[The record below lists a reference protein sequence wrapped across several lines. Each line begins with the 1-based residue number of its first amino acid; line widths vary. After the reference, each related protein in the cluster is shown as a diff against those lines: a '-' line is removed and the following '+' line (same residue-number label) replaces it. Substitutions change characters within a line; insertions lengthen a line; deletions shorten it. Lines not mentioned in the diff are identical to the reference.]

1 MKTCIFT
8 LIKNEHEYLE
18 YWIKYHLNFIGIDHI
33 FIFEDIDSDSHMEI
47 CGKFKGS
54 QVTLK
59 SALDIFPEE
68 HQKNG
73 IRLNKRRGHDVQNLI
88 YRVGIE
94 YIKNNYDY
102 DWCFCLDTDEFLS
115 FYCDDPKELIKR
127 YDTYDAIVIKW
138 WNYGANG
145 WVHKPDYSKIRLM
158 DAYKKQCGNI
168 ELDEKLDYMAKVCY
182 KLKTYERKHFGDM
195 HTPGSCSS
203 RVADQY
209 YGRIQHYITRSFEE
223 YVTKLV
229 LRGMCHIGHRKIEDF
244 FIYNPDMLDKKEEL
258 MKMADDII
266 KRKMVYKIVV
276 VIPCYNQGKYVAD
289 AIKSLIDQTYVH
301 WKCVVIN
308 DGSTDDSDKA
318 IREAIGDDDRFVYVS
333 QENKGVAA
341 SRNAGA
347 RMFKS
352 EYLMF
357 LDADDMIDR
366 TYLEK
371 GIMFMDEN
379 KDYTMFHARA
389 KMIDLENE
397 TRPPKYLYGWK
408 FRYPYFILHCTCYIT
423 NIQRREAFDATD
435 GFDPNLS
442 WMEDWE
448 YLIRLLDGDKKVY
461 NSDEFLFIYRY
472 HSDSRSTS
480 GHTWEDE
487 RVMRTIIYNKNKEI
501 YDRNI
506 SSLPQGWKEDA
517 ESQ

>member
-1 MKTCIFT
+1 M
-8 LIKNEHEYLE
+8 
-18 YWIKYHLNFIGIDHI
+18 GIDHI
-33 FIFEDIDSDSHMEI
+33 FIFEDIDSKSHKEI
-47 CGKFKGS
+47 CGKFKGE

-59 SALDIFPEE
+59 SALDIFQEE

-73 IRLNKRRGHDVQNLI
+73 IRLNKRRGQDTQNII
-88 YRVGIE
+88 YRVGLE

-102 DWCFCLDTDEFLS
+102 DWCFCLDTDEYLS
-115 FYCDDPKELIKR
+115 FYCDDVKR
-127 YDTYDAIVIKW
+127 FLEQYEAYDAILLKW

-145 WVHKPDYSKIRLM
+145 RIHKPDYSKTPIGAVYR
-158 DAYKKQCGNI
+158 KPVGNI

-182 KLKTYERKHFGDM
+182 NLNRYKRNNFIDM
-195 HTPGSCSS
+195 HTPGNC
-203 RVADQY
+203 RFKTADQY
-209 YGRIQHYITRSFEE
+209 YGRILHFITKSFEE
-223 YVTKLV
+223 YVNKIV

-244 FIYNPDMLDKKEEL
+244 FVYNKDMLDKKEEL
-258 MKMADDII
+258 MKMADEII
-266 KRKMVYKIVV
+266 KEKMVYKIVI

-308 DGSTDDSDKA
+308 DGSTDDSDKV
-318 IREAIGDDDRFVYVS
+318 IREAIAGDDRFVYIN

-341 SRNAGA
+341 SRNLGA

-357 LDADDMIDR
+357 LDADDMLDR

-371 GIMFMDEN
+371 GIVFMDEH
-379 KDYTMFHARA
+379 KEYTMFHAKA
-389 KMIDLENE
+389 KMIGQNNY
-397 TRPPKYLYGWK
+397 PKYLHGWK
-408 FRYPYFILHCTCYIT
+408 FRYPYFLLQCTCYIT

-435 GFDPNLS
+435 GFDPNLE

-472 HSDSRSTS
+472 HPDSRSTS
-480 GHTWEDE
+480 NHTEEDA
-487 RVMRTIIYNKNKEI
+487 RRIRTIIYNKNKEI

-506 SSLPQGWKEDA
+506 KSLPERWKE
-517 ESQ
+517 

>member
-18 YWIKYHLNFIGIDHI
+18 HWIKYHIDYIGIDHI
-33 FIFEDIDSDSHMEI
+33 FIFEDIDSKSHKEI
-47 CGKFKGS
+47 CGKFKGE

-73 IRLNKRRGHDVQNLI
+73 IRLNKRRGQDTQNII
-88 YRVGIE
+88 YRVGLE

-102 DWCFCLDTDEFLS
+102 DWCFCLDVDEFLS
-115 FYCDDPKELIKR
+115 FYGDDVKEFIKR
-127 YDTYDAIVIKW
+127 YEKYDAIVIKW

-182 KLKTYERKHFGDM
+182 NLKRYTRNNFIDM
-195 HTPGSCSS
+195 HTPGNC
-203 RVADQY
+203 RFKTADQY
-209 YGRIQHYITRSFEE
+209 YGRILHFITKSFEE
-223 YVTKLV
+223 YVNKIV

-244 FIYNPDMLDKKEEL
+244 FVYNKDMLDKKEEL
-258 MKMADDII
+258 MKMADEII
-266 KRKMVYKIVV
+266 KEKMVYKIVI

-289 AIKSLIDQTYVH
+289 AIKSLIGQTYVH

-308 DGSTDDSDKA
+308 DGSTDDSDKV
-318 IREAIGDDDRFVYVS
+318 IREAIADDDRFVYIN

-341 SRNAGA
+341 SRNLGA

-357 LDADDMIDR
+357 LDADDMLDR

-371 GIMFMDEN
+371 GIVFMDEH
-379 KDYTMFHARA
+379 KEYTMFHAKA
-389 KMIDLENE
+389 KMIGQNNY
-397 TRPPKYLYGWK
+397 PKYLHGWK
-408 FRYPYFILHCTCYIT
+408 FRYPYFLLQCTCYIT

-435 GFDPNLS
+435 GFDPNLE

-472 HSDSRSTS
+472 HPDSRSTS
-480 GHTWEDE
+480 NHTEEDA
-487 RVMRTIIYNKNKEI
+487 RKIRTIIYNKNKEI

-506 SSLPQGWKEDA
+506 KSLPERWKE
-517 ESQ
+517 

>member
-18 YWIKYHLNFIGIDHI
+18 FWIKYHLELGVDHI
-33 FIFEDIDSDSHMEI
+33 FIFEDVDSKSHMEI
-47 CGKFKGS
+47 CGKFKGED
-54 QVTLK
+54 VTLR

-68 HQKNG
+68 HQRNG
-73 IRLNKRRGHDVQNLI
+73 IKLNKRRGNDVQNII
-88 YRVGIE
+88 YRVGLE

-115 FYCDDPKELIKR
+115 FPGDDMARFIERFK
-127 YDTYDAIVIKW
+127 DYDAIVLKW
-138 WNYGANG
+138 WDYGANG
-145 WVHKPDYSKIRLM
+145 RIHKPDYRKTPITAIY
-158 DAYKKQCGNI
+158 DKPVGNI
-168 ELDEKLDYMAKVCY
+168 ELDERLDYMSKVCY
-182 KLKTYERKHFGDM
+182 NLRTYKRSHFKDM
-195 HTPGSCSS
+195 HTPGKCNFKK
-203 RVADQY
+203 ADQY
-209 YGRIQHYITRSFEE
+209 YGRVMHYITRSFEE
-223 YVTKLV
+223 YINKLV

-244 FIYNPDMLDKKEEL
+244 FVYNKDMLDKKEEL
-258 MKMADDII
+258 MKMADEII
-266 KRKMVYKIVV
+266 KEKMVYKIVV

-308 DGSTDDSDKA
+308 DGSTDNSDKV
-318 IREAIGDDDRFVYVS
+318 IREAIADDDRFVYIN

-379 KDYTMFHARA
+379 KDYTMFHAKA
-389 KMIDLENE
+389 KMLDLENE
-397 TRPPKYLYGWK
+397 TRPPKYLHGWK
-408 FRYPYFILHCTCYIT
+408 FRYPYFLLHCTCYIT

-435 GFDPNLS
+435 GFDPMLD

-472 HSDSRSTS
+472 HPDSRSTS
-480 GHTWEDE
+480 DHTAEE
-487 RVMRTIIYNKNKEI
+487 AQRVRTIIYNKNKEI
-501 YDRNI
+501 YDRNMK
-506 SSLPQGWKEDA
+506 SLPEGWKE
-517 ESQ
+517 